1 MGKISHALVTGG
13 AGFIGSH
20 LVDELV
26 ADGSRVT
33 VLDNLSTGH
42 RRNID
47 GHGDR
52 IDFVRGDI
60 RDAALLDQVIQ
71 EAGPINLN
79 VTAHK
84 DIASVAVD
92 IGRLAVDSQPEFGD
106 KKQIAAWNHPL
117 IKELNLPKVLKGKGI
132 PVDFPDQTQAG
143 DRESLRQ
150 WIFESYIGITSA
162 DFCLADSATLVMKTR
177 AGQDR
182 SVSLVPSIHIAVIR
196 LEQILGS
203 LKEMYFQ
210 LQNDPDHVNEG
221 LTPCLSLVS
230 GPSKTADIEATMVHG
245 AHGPREVHLFV
256 VTG

>member
-1 MGKISHALVTGG
+1 MAS
-13 AGFIGSH
+13 
-20 LVDELV
+20 
-26 ADGSRVT
+26 ADQQAF
-33 VLDNLSTGH
+33 LDNLRQALTGNGANAPKPVEDPLAQH
-42 RRNID
+42 AGIYQPQTIPVSRSRAE
-47 GHGDR
+47 R
-52 IDFVRGDI
+52 L
-60 RDAALLDQVIQ
+60 ALLDQLIQ

-84 DIASVAVD
+84 DIASVTAD
-92 IGRLAVDSQPEFGD
+92 IGRLAVNRQPEFGD

-117 IKELNLPKVLKGKGI
+117 IKELNLPKVLKAKEI
-132 PVDFPDQTQAG
+132 PVDFPDQTRSG
-143 DRESLRQ
+143 DRESQRQ

-162 DFCLADSATLVMKTR
+162 DYCLADSATLVMKTR

-210 LQNDPDHVNEG
+210 LQNDPDHVHEG
-221 LTPCLSLVS
+221 LTPCLSLIS

>member
-1 MGKISHALVTGG
+1 MASADQQAFLDSLRQALTGNGANALKLAEDPLAQHAGIYQPQTESISR
-13 AGFIGSH
+13 
-20 LVDELV
+20 
-26 ADGSRVT
+26 SRAER
-33 VLDNLSTGH
+33 LS
-42 RRNID
+42 
-47 GHGDR
+47 
-52 IDFVRGDI
+52 
-60 RDAALLDQVIQ
+60 LLDQVIQ
-71 EAGPINLN
+71 EAGPINLK
-79 VTAHK
+79 VTAHE
-84 DIASVAVD
+84 DIASVTAD
-92 IGRLAVDSQPEFGD
+92 ICRLAVDSQPEFGD

-117 IKELNLPKVLKGKGI
+117 LKELNLPEVLKDKGI
-132 PVDFPDQTQAG
+132 PVDFPDQTQSG

-177 AGQDR
+177 NGQDR
-182 SVSLVPSIHIAVIR
+182 SASLVPSLHIAVIR

-210 LQNDPDHVNEG
+210 LENDPDHVNEG
-221 LTPCLSLVS
+221 LTPCLTLIS

>member
-1 MGKISHALVTGG
+1 MPS
-13 AGFIGSH
+13 
-20 LVDELV
+20 
-26 ADGSRVT
+26 ADQQAF
-33 VLDNLSTGH
+33 LDNLRQALTGNQASVLKPVDDPLAQH
-42 RRNID
+42 AGIYQPQAKPVSRSRAE
-47 GHGDR
+47 R
-52 IDFVRGDI
+52 LT
-60 RDAALLDQVIQ
+60 LLDQVIQ
-71 EAGPINLN
+71 EAALINLN
-79 VTAHK
+79 ATAHK
-84 DIASVAVD
+84 DIASVTRD
-92 IGRLAVDSQPEFGD
+92 ICRLAVDSQPEFGD

-117 IKELNLPKVLKGKGI
+117 IKALNLPKALKGKGI
-132 PVDFPDQTQAG
+132 PVDFPDQTHMG

-196 LEQILGS
+196 LEQIIGS

>member
-1 MGKISHALVTGG
+1 MES
-13 AGFIGSH
+13 
-20 LVDELV
+20 
-26 ADGSRVT
+26 ADQMAF
-33 VLDNLSTGH
+33 LDNLRQALSGIGASARKPTEDPIAQH
-42 RRNID
+42 A
-47 GHGDR
+47 
-52 IDFVRGDI
+52 DI
-60 RDAALLDQVIQ
+60 YQPQTKAVSRSRAERLALLDQVIQ

-84 DIASVAVD
+84 DMASVAAD

-106 KKQIAAWNHPL
+106 KKQIVAWNYPL
-117 IKELNLPKVLKGKGI
+117 IRELNLPNVLKAKGI

-182 SVSLVPSIHIAVIR
+182 SVSLVPSTHIAVIR

-203 LKEMYFQ
+203 LKELYFQ
-210 LQNDPDHVNEG
+210 LENDPEHVKDG
-221 LTPCLSLVS
+221 LTPCLTLVS

>member
-1 MGKISHALVTGG
+1 MAS
-13 AGFIGSH
+13 
-20 LVDELV
+20 
-26 ADGSRVT
+26 ADQQAF
-33 VLDNLSTGH
+33 LDNLRQALKGSGAGALKPAEDPLNQHAGVYQPQTKTVC
-42 RRNID
+42 RSRAE
-47 GHGDR
+47 R
-52 IDFVRGDI
+52 LT
-60 RDAALLDQVIQ
+60 LLDQLIQ

-79 VTAHK
+79 VTVHT
-84 DIASVAVD
+84 DIAAVAAE
-92 IGRLAVDSQPEFGD
+92 ICRLAVESQPEFGD

-117 IKELNLPKVLKGKGI
+117 IKELNLPKVLKAKGI
-132 PVDFPDQTQAG
+132 RVDFPDQTHGG

-150 WIFESYIGITSA
+150 WILESYIGITSA
-162 DFCLADSATLVMKTR
+162 DFCLADSATLVIKTR
-177 AGQDR
+177 PGQDR

-210 LQNDPDHVNEG
+210 MENDPDHVNEG
-221 LTPCLSLVS
+221 LTPCLTLIS